1 MFALKAADESI
12 ALSEAL
18 SLQTN
23 VEIEIES
30 RNCKQILTSKHIGWN
45 LDWPLSQMIVIKC
58 CGIVASRASAS
69 NTD

>member
-30 RNCKQILTSKHIGWN
+30 RNCKQILTSKHIG
-45 LDWPLSQMIVIKC
+45 
-58 CGIVASRASAS
+58 
-69 NTD
+69 

>member
-1 MFALKAADESI
+1 MGELITVEFRIKNKVEFTASLSNLINVFALKAADESI

-30 RNCKQILTSKHIGWN
+30 RNCKQISTSKHVG
-45 LDWPLSQMIVIKC
+45 
-58 CGIVASRASAS
+58 
-69 NTD
+69 

>member
-1 MFALKAADESI
+1 MGELITVEFRIKNEFEFTASFSNLINMFALKAADESI

-30 RNCKQILTSKHIGWN
+30 RNCKQILTSKHIG
-45 LDWPLSQMIVIKC
+45 
-58 CGIVASRASAS
+58 
-69 NTD
+69 